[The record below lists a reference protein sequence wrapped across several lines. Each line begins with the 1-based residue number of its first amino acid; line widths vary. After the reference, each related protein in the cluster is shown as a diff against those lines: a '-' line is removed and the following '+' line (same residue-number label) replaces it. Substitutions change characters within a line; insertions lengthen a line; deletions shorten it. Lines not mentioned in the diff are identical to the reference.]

1 MRIHSL
7 EITGFGPFKHT
18 QRIDFDALSMDGL
31 FMLEGP
37 TGAGKSSI
45 IDAIV
50 WVLYGVTAHEGASK
64 SAASRA
70 GTSQFA
76 KRIRSDY
83 CGPQDVTRVIL
94 EFSNGGARYRIQRT
108 PTYMALKTRG
118 EGETKINGTVRL
130 EFLKPVHE
138 ALTRIEE
145 TYLKIT
151 EIMAMEV
158 AQFSQLV
165 VLPQGDFAT
174 FLHASSESRK
184 EVLQRIFKTY
194 FYENLE
200 DYFEKRRSDIEKT
213 IEARRIEI
221 SHFLRNIRETAT
233 SVHGEID
240 FDEVDALIL
249 DPNELRPRK
258 VGRIKEVCLKLKRDS
273 SEDKKLEK
281 QIESQLKPIDREL
294 AELDTSLKKISDK
307 SKKQEEL
314 QGLVGKQSAI
324 DAMSKQIAIKAKV
337 SHLGIVLEELSTKE
351 EERDDAYALI
361 DEDLEDW
368 TTDEVKKQIAKLR
381 PEERRLQKL
390 LTQNEDIETDI
401 STAQEKLETA
411 LEIESAIKRLAVL
424 EKSLAAVQ
432 KKVELKSQA
441 ILKSREDEKRG
452 YAPYVA
458 RQLKLGQPCPV
469 CGSKDHPKPIKPNTL
484 FDPEK
489 TTQLQ
494 EELDYLKEDLAE
506 SKSDLKAAKLLAG
519 KKSLPSGELR
529 SKLAQLK
536 KKGAQSLKISEQFDQ
551 VSADLELLEGNL
563 ESITA
568 YARTSKDVE
577 ALTKRLH
584 ADMTRAGLDDVDDL
598 RKVLVIDID
607 KLQSQIAKHN
617 TRIAEIT
624 SILNQKDYK
633 VLPEEESLEKRKGE
647 LLESQ
652 SELQSKRS
660 AITGRLA
667 LNEKVNEN
675 LDSLAASILD
685 ELASMDEIL
694 EKGKPYLDLASYAKG
709 KNSLGLTLTNFVLQ
723 ERLEMILERAS
734 LHLRR
739 ISNGKYEFR
748 LQEERLG
755 HQRKAGLGITVMD
768 YFAGKERPAETLSGG
783 ETFYAS
789 LALAL
794 GLAEVVKA
802 DQGGVELGTLFID
815 EGFGSLSDN
824 TLDEVLDVLED
835 LRSQDRIIGVI
846 SHVEGMKSQI
856 PARLEVRPSVEGPSS
871 VKMAVAG
878 MD

>member
-1 MRIHSL
+1 
-7 EITGFGPFKHT
+7 
-18 QRIDFDALSMDGL
+18 
-31 FMLEGP
+31 
-37 TGAGKSSI
+37 
-45 IDAIV
+45 
-50 WVLYGVTAHEGASK
+50 
-64 SAASRA
+64 
-70 GTSQFA
+70 
-76 KRIRSDY
+76 
-83 CGPQDVTRVIL
+83 
-94 EFSNGGARYRIQRT
+94 
-108 PTYMALKTRG
+108 
-118 EGETKINGTVRL
+118 
-130 EFLKPVHE
+130 
-138 ALTRIEE
+138 
-145 TYLKIT
+145 
-151 EIMAMEV
+151 
-158 AQFSQLV
+158 
-165 VLPQGDFAT
+165 
-174 FLHASSESRK
+174 
-184 EVLQRIFKTY
+184 
-194 FYENLE
+194 
-200 DYFEKRRSDIEKT
+200 
-213 IEARRIEI
+213 
-221 SHFLRNIRETAT
+221 
-233 SVHGEID
+233 
-240 FDEVDALIL
+240 
-249 DPNELRPRK
+249 
-258 VGRIKEVCLKLKRDS
+258 
-273 SEDKKLEK
+273 
-281 QIESQLKPIDREL
+281 
-294 AELDTSLKKISDK
+294 
-307 SKKQEEL
+307 
-314 QGLVGKQSAI
+314 
-324 DAMSKQIAIKAKV
+324 
-337 SHLGIVLEELSTKE
+337 
-351 EERDDAYALI
+351 
-361 DEDLEDW
+361 LEDW
-368 TTDEVKKQIAKLR
+368 TTDEVKRQISKLR

-401 STAQEKLETA
+401 SNAQEKLEIA
-411 LEIESAIKRLAVL
+411 LETESAIKRLAGL
-424 EKSLAAVQ
+424 EKSLATLQ

-441 ILKSREDEKRG
+441 ILQSREDDKRG

-469 CGSKDHPKPIKPNTL
+469 CGSKDHPKPIKPSTL
-484 FDPEK
+484 FDAEK
-489 TTQLQ
+489 TVQLQ

-506 SKSDLKAAKLLAG
+506 TKSDLKAAKLLAG
-519 KKSLPSGELR
+519 KKSLPSAELR
-529 SKLAQLK
+529 AKSAQLK
-536 KKGAQSLKISEQFDQ
+536 KKAAQSLKVSEQFVQ
-551 VSADLELLEGNL
+551 VSTDLALLEENL

-584 ADMTRAGLDDVDDL
+584 VDMTKAGLDDVGDL
-598 RKVLVIDID
+598 RTVLTIDVD
-607 KLQSQIAKHN
+607 KLQSQIARHN

-624 SILNQKDYK
+624 SILNQKEYK
-633 VLPEEESLEKRKGE
+633 GLPEEASLEERKGE
-647 LLESQ
+647 LLEEQ

-675 LDSLAASILD
+675 LDSLAASILE
-685 ELASMDEIL
+685 ELTSMDEIL

-846 SHVEGMKSQI
+846 SHVEGMKGQI
-856 PARLEVRPSVEGPSS
+856 PARLEVRASAEVHSS